1 MVELSLS
8 EHEDPIAVE
17 VKDRVSGSEFLNT
30 VIDSLNESEDTETA
44 QRLADNIDS
53 IKAGTMKLV
62 VNNMPVPLGVK
73 AITESS
79 VIGFQGKGKNG
90 Y

>member
-8 EHEDPIAVE
+8 EHEDPIV
-17 VKDRVSGSEFLNT
+17 VKVDDRVSGSEFLT
-30 VIDSLNESEDTETA
+30 SVITELENSEDTETA
-44 QRLADNIDS
+44 QRVRDNISS
-53 IKAGTMKLV
+53 IKDGSMKLV

-73 AITESS
+73 AITEAS

-90 Y
+90 L